1 MLSSLQTAL
10 LHEVYCQI
18 VFEVGRMIPS
28 GGTPGARKR
37 QRQVR
42 KLGLCPQR
50 KCLEVM
56 RIVVAVV
63 VVVVVC
69 VCFGGQEAWSIIDL
83 AIVFGFCKD
92 WEEPEV

>member
-1 MLSSLQTAL
+1 M
-10 LHEVYCQI
+10 
-18 VFEVGRMIPS
+18 
-28 GGTPGARKR
+28 
-37 QRQVR
+37 
-42 KLGLCPQR
+42 
-50 KCLEVM
+50 
-56 RIVVAVV
+56 VAVV